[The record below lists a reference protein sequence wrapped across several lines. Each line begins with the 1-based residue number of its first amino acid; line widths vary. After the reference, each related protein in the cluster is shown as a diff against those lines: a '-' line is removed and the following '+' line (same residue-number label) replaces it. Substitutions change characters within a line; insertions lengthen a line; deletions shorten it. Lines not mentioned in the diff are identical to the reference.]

1 MRRPATGQRQRPW
14 RGRRGWRR
22 FEETYKGSIM
32 NGKRRN
38 GTWLSALNRMVM
50 YYFDFRSGGVVSVDD
65 EGVDLSDTDAAH
77 KEAISSLSDAIR
89 DISIQGVHEQQI
101 GVEVRDGLGAIFEV
115 SATLRSKILRRQ

>member
-1 MRRPATGQRQRPW
+1 
-14 RGRRGWRR
+14 
-22 FEETYKGSIM
+22 M
-32 NGKRRN
+32 NGKCAPVCANRN

>member
-1 MRRPATGQRQRPW
+1 
-14 RGRRGWRR
+14 
-22 FEETYKGSIM
+22 M
-32 NGKRRN
+32 NGIVTVHALVCANRN

-50 YYFDFRSGGVVSVDD
+50 YYFDFRSSGVVSVDD
-65 EGVDLSDTDAAH
+65 EGVDLADTDAAH
-77 KEAISSLSDAIR
+77 KEAIGSLSDAIR